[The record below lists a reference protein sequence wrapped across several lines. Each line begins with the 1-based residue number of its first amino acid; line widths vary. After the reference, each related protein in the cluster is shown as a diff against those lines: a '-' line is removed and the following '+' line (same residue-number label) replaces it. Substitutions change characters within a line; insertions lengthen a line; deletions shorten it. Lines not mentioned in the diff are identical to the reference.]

1 MQEINLKNTTKDK
14 LYAMFVETEAV
25 CNKLQIE
32 LNEVGEDRSVTRRAL
47 DTIKAENARLCDEIG
62 ASERKISELE
72 GKIKV
77 LLCERDRARTLA
89 ESYKRGL
96 DWCIEHPWRNLG
108 KCIKGDK
115 RY

>member
-1 MQEINLKNTTKDK
+1 MERFDVEKTPKFDMYCMMQNEINK
-14 LYAMFVETEAV
+14 LTEERGV
-25 CNKLQIE
+25 ML
-32 LNEVGEDRSVTRRAL
+32 RTL

-62 ASERKISELE
+62 ASERKISELD

-108 KCIKGDK
+108 KSIKGDRK
-115 RY
+115 FG

>member
-1 MQEINLKNTTKDK
+1 MQKINLKNTTKDK
-14 LYAMFVETEAV
+14 LYAMLVETEEV
-25 CNKLQIE
+25 RNKLQIE
-32 LNEVGEDRSVTRRAL
+32 LSEVDEDRSVTRRAF

-96 DWCIEHPWRNLG
+96 DWCIEHPWKNLG
-108 KCIKGDK
+108 KSWKEG
-115 RY
+115 RNG